1 MKSELIIDEC
11 WDVCIITLV
20 LAFLVLRDDL
30 VTTLH
35 ACRAPRRSLTSYT
48 RAKPPSPR
56 RPIRTYCELRCWS
69 MIIFGGDGG
78 VTFAFCRGKGG
89 EPALFGL
96 SATGSCFCGRG
107 GEGGGWWWLTLRPS
121 LTSVRGYRFC
131 CTGAN
136 LDIVAFT
143 VLLEA

>member
-1 MKSELIIDEC
+1 MSGEC
-11 WDVCIITLV
+11 QDVCAVTLV

-48 RAKPPSPR
+48 RAKPPSPS

-69 MIIFGGDGG
+69 IMILGGDGG

-89 EPALFGL
+89 EPALFPL
-96 SATGSCFCGRG
+96 STANSCLRG
-107 GEGGGWWWLTLRPS
+107 GEGGCWWWWALRPS
-121 LTSVRGYRFC
+121 LTSARGYRFC
-131 CTGAN
+131 WTGAN

-143 VLLEA
+143 VLLVA